1 MDREGLIAW
10 EIDSAKKSP
19 RAFSSCG
26 SVVLDEARNTA
37 RYEPRANESTEAIRT
52 FQLLVNS
59 PLSPLIG
66 TESRRSVQ
74 CYHDGF
80 VDSVRDGLAKRAS
93 RKVTLWPEAFLALG
107 RFIDPAADADELPQG
122 SCRELVRQP
131 KINLNSAVQRHIRQL
146 CRTGWLVRDFQS
158 ALTASFC
165 KSAQSKGTHDFP
177 VPRDCSG
184 AAAPDQ
190 TLPTYKRQANVSDRR
205 DVQLCC
211 TTSARGPTLFS
222 ILYYCVLVH
231 REELLLAVLLYVFHL
246 AAASNMG
253 LSARRCPIEQYRTD
267 EQLRPS
273 PPRR

>member
-1 MDREGLIAW
+1 MDQEGMIAW

-26 SVVLDEARNTA
+26 SVALDQARNTA
-37 RYEPRANESTEAIRT
+37 RYEPRVNESTEAIRT

-80 VDSVRDGLAKRAS
+80 VDSVRDGLAWDVEVSNGTQEARLKKADA
-93 RKVTLWPEAFLALG
+93 VAEAFLALG
-107 RFIDPAADADELPQG
+107 RFIDPAADADELLRD

-222 ILYYCVLVH
+222 ILYYCVLV
-231 REELLLAVLLYVFHL
+231 
-246 AAASNMG
+246 
-253 LSARRCPIEQYRTD
+253 
-267 EQLRPS
+267 
-273 PPRR
+273 